1 MPQVNGLVQFF
12 RGLGTTRLLMMA
24 GVCAALIAFFL
35 FITLRLA
42 APKMTLLYTDLDM
55 GDSAKIVAKLQ
66 SMSIPYQLSDDSSTI
81 LVPSNRVLELRMN
94 IAQENLIGGGSVG
107 YELFD
112 RTDALG
118 TTSFVQNVNH
128 VRALEGELAR
138 TIRSIDSIVSARVH
152 LVLPQRQL
160 FSRDERQPS
169 ASIAIK
175 TRGATLT
182 PGQIR
187 AIQNLVASAVP
198 DLQADRVSIIDHRGA
213 LLAKGVGSSDDL
225 LATSLEEKRV
235 AQERRLREQVEA
247 LLERTVGLGKVRAEV
262 AVEMDLSRV
271 TTNSQIYDPDGQVA
285 RSTVTVEDVS
295 NDLESSRNQ
304 SVTIANN
311 LPDADQYAGGDQ
323 LSNQSSSQRI
333 EETVN
338 YEISQTVRT
347 EVHEAGTIRRLSIAV
362 LVDGLYSEG
371 PDGQLT
377 YTPRSDEE
385 IAKLTALVKSAVGFN
400 AERGDS
406 VEVINMRFADVLG
419 SEAAP
424 IEISVLGFRKD
435 DLFRMAEIFV
445 LGLVGILV
453 IFLVLRPLIT
463 RLAATPAATGGGL
476 LTDMT
481 GGMMQPALAA
491 PEGAMLPALPTA
503 SADGVPQIPVDET
516 GRPLTARQIAERGG
530 IDTAIEVASIEGRV
544 QGSALKKVGELID
557 RNPEEATSV
566 VRNWLY
572 GN

>member
-213 LLAKGVGSSDDL
+213 LLAKGVGGSDDL

-503 SADGVPQIPVDET
+503 TADGVPQIPVDET

>member
-463 RLAATPAATGGGL
+463 RLAATPPAPGGGL

>member
-1 MPQVNGLVQFF
+1 MNGLVQFF
-12 RGLGTTRLLMMA
+12 RGLGPTRLLMMA
-24 GVCAALIAFFL
+24 AVCATLIAFFL

-42 APKMTLLYTDLDM
+42 APKMTLLYTDLEM
-55 GDSAKIVAKLQ
+55 GDSAKIVSKLQ

-81 LVPSNRVLELRMN
+81 LVPANKVLELRMS

-138 TIRSIDSIVSARVH
+138 TIRSIDSILSARVH

-175 TRGATLT
+175 TRGGTLSA
-182 PGQIR
+182 GQIR

-213 LLAKGVGSSDDL
+213 LLAKGVGGGDDV
-225 LATSLEEKRV
+225 LATTLEEKRV

-262 AVEMDLSRV
+262 AVEMDMSRV
-271 TTNSQIYDPDGQVA
+271 TTNSQIYDPESQVA

-295 NDLESSRNQ
+295 NDLERSQNQ
-304 SVTIANN
+304 TVTVANN
-311 LPDADQYAGGDQ
+311 LPDADQAAGGDQ
-323 LSNQSSSQRI
+323 VSNQSSSQRV

-347 EVHEAGTIRRLSIAV
+347 EIHEAGTIRRLSIAV
-362 LVDGLYSEG
+362 IVDGLYSQG
-371 PDGQLT
+371 PDGQMT
-377 YTPRSDEE
+377 YTPRSAEE
-385 IAKLTALVKSAVGFN
+385 LEKLTALVKSAVGYN
-400 AERGDS
+400 GERGDS
-406 VEVINMRFADVLG
+406 VEVINMRFAEVLG

-424 IEISVLGFRKD
+424 LEINVLGFRKD
-435 DLFRMAEIFV
+435 DLFRIAEIFV

-463 RLAATPAATGGGL
+463 RLASAPATPSGGL
-476 LTDMT
+476 LADMSS
-481 GGMMQPALAA
+481 GNMMQPALAA
-491 PEGAMLPALPTA
+491 PEGAMLPALPAA
-503 SADGVPQIPVDET
+503 SVDGVPQIPVDET

-530 IDTAIEVASIEGRV
+530 LETAIEVASIEGKV
-544 QGSALKKVGELID
+544 QGSALRKVGELID
-557 RNPEEATSV
+557 RNPEEAASV

-572 GN
+572 GS